1 MNNKTLTIATV
12 IVLAVIAVFVY
23 FMLRPSNDLDYKV
36 WPITINQISKTE
48 QLKVASFHKEILV
61 SEHRISKGLFSNTED
76 KLYVIYP
83 ATLNL
88 GFDLSKCDEQ
98 TFRRLGEDTVLVT
111 LPPVEV
117 LNKNGYTIDEAGK
130 HTAIEKGTWSNE
142 TMGVLKSRAEAIML
156 RSCEYDSCYK
166 KAEELGKVMVKALV
180 KKLGFTTVIVEVQ
193 PRSNYG
199 LALLGERYAC
209 TTPYKFYREQ
219 GKRFLLL
226 KGKVERRMYFPGGT
240 FSYPELF
247 ALGDFFNRNL
257 KAGDVELTKEGNT
270 LFVSM
275 RHRAISGSKGAVDIL
290 KNAQSDEVAR
300 WKRAIAGQIFNN
312 SLNVKLMHVDGNNNV
327 LYRYP

>member
-1 MNNKTLTIATV
+1 MNRTLTIATV
-12 IVLAVIAVFVY
+12 IVLLLIAGFVY
-23 FMLRPSNDLDYKV
+23 FMLRRSNDLDYKV

-61 SEHRISKGLFSNTED
+61 CEHRISKGLFSNTED

-117 LNKNGYTIDEAGK
+117 LNKKGHTIDEAGK

-142 TMGVLKSRAEAIML
+142 AMDMFKKRAEAIML
-156 RSCEYDSCYK
+156 RSCEYDSCYR
-166 KAEELGKVMVKALV
+166 KAEELGKVMMKTLV
-180 KKLGFTTVIVEVQ
+180 RKLGFTTVIVEVQ
-193 PRSNYG
+193 PRSSYG
-199 LALLGERYAC
+199 LALLGEPYAC
-209 TTPYKFYREQ
+209 TTPYKFYQEQ

-226 KGKVERRMYFPGGT
+226 KGKGERRMYFPGAT
-240 FSYPELF
+240 YSYPELF

-257 KAGDVELTKEGNT
+257 KDGDVEVKKEGNT
-270 LFVSM
+270 LLVLL
-275 RHRAISGSKGAVDIL
+275 RHRFTSGSKEAVDIL
-290 KNAQSDEVAR
+290 KNANTDEVAR
-300 WKRAIAGQIFNN
+300 WKKEIAGQIFNN
-312 SLNVKLMHVDGNNNV
+312 SLNVKVEHVDVNNRV
-327 LYRYP
+327 LYTYP